1 MIRAAAGEP
10 DIEPGLKGDVSEGS
24 RNAVDTVK
32 HNYEW
37 YEKKSHPVCHH
48 RHSGVRSFCFA
59 PCRSFSCQG
68 QAIHTTRN
76 LWAPL

>member
-32 HNYEW
+32 HNYES
-37 YEKKSHPVCHH
+37 Y
-48 RHSGVRSFCFA
+48 
-59 PCRSFSCQG
+59 
-68 QAIHTTRN
+68 
-76 LWAPL
+76 